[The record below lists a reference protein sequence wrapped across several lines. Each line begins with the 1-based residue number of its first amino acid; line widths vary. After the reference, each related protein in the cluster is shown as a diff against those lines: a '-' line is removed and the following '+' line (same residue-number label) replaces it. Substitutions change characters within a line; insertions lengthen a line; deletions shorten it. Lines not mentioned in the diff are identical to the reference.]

1 MAAYVVLV
9 YGVLVIAGGV
19 MGYAKAKST
28 PSLISGGLFGVIVII
43 AALLMLQ
50 GNPVGIYVS
59 LAAAFLLLIFF
70 SRRFSTTKK
79 FMPAG
84 LMMALSLITVL
95 TLLTKWLY

>member
-19 MGYAKAKST
+19 MGYAKAKSK
-28 PSLISGGLFGVIVII
+28 PSLIAGSLFGVVVII
-43 AALLMLQ
+43 GSFMMLQ
-50 GNPVGIYVS
+50 QYPFGTYLS
-59 LAAAFLLLIFF
+59 LAASFLLLIFF

-84 LMMALSLITVL
+84 LMMSLSLIAVL
-95 TLLTKWLY
+95 TLLTNLF

>member
-9 YGVLVIAGGV
+9 YGVLVIAGGA
-19 MGYAKAKST
+19 MGYAKAKSK
-28 PSLISGGLFGVIVII
+28 PSLIAGSLFGVIAII
-43 AALLMLQ
+43 GSLLMLQ
-50 GNPVGIYVS
+50 QNPLGIYLS
-59 LAAAFLLLIFF
+59 LGTAFLLLIFF

-95 TLLTKWLY
+95 TLLTF